1 LVALSRGL
9 FGNLTND
16 DSRITAL
23 KTNKN
28 GGTAVARNVG
38 LRHAKGRYITFLD
51 SGDLLD
57 PNHLEKQ
64 LEFIKEHGSLIS
76 SGYRRKAK
84 HTCADFLVPEI
95 VDYKSAL
102 RGNHLSCLT
111 TVYDKS
117 IIGEVYFPEDID
129 RPEDYVFWLHILR
142 RGIIARGNPLVL
154 ATCNII
160 EGSKSSNKFELIGC
174 MHKVYH
180 KTQGMNWFKS
190 WIYVFRWAFYGK
202 KKYKNVK

>member
-1 LVALSRGL
+1 M
-9 FGNLTND
+9 
-16 DSRITAL
+16 
-23 KTNKN
+23 
-28 GGTAVARNVG
+28 
-38 LRHAKGRYITFLD
+38 D

-84 HTCADFLVPEI
+84 HTCTDFLVPEI

-102 RGNHLSCLT
+102 KGNPLSCLT

-129 RPEDYVFWLHILR
+129 RHEDHVFWLHILR
-142 RGIIARGNPLVL
+142 RGITAKGNPLVL
-154 ATCNII
+154 ATYNII
-160 EGSKSSNKFELIGC
+160 EGSKSSNKFKLIGC
-174 MHKVYH
+174 MYKVYH
-180 KTQGMNWFKS
+180 KTQGINWLKS
-190 WIYVFRWAFYGK
+190 WIYVF
-202 KKYKNVK
+202 